1 VLGSTAVAAA
11 SAAGAVALLAKG
23 SLIGADDRWAIWAV
37 IAATA
42 AVGIRLERTQIGR
55 ALSGA
60 VCAMLTTSV
69 LALAGVLPAAPSP
82 HVASLQALVV
92 ALATPLLLLGA
103 DLRVIFDKAR
113 GMLPAFA
120 LGATG
125 TCLGATLA
133 FVLLGPTLAAPG
145 CLGAD
150 GWRVGAALTAK
161 NIGGGLNFVGAAQ
174 ALGVSGG
181 AVTAALT
188 VDNVLGLVY
197 FPLVNFLGRA
207 EPAESAADP
216 PPAAAAIADAGAA
229 EVGGASAAAAAE
241 SLSAAVAVAVVLAAA
256 AEWAGAASGA
266 PPTILSAAMAVGLS
280 TAAPA
285 AIAPLAPWG
294 ALLGKQLLFLFFAS
308 VGVAAGAAA
317 TSLAPA
323 AAVPLGAPPPRHAR
337 SPTCSLPA

>member
-216 PPAAAAIADAGAA
+216 SPAAAGIADAGVA
-229 EVGGASAAAAAE
+229 EVGGAAAAAE
-241 SLSAAVAVAVVLAAA
+241 RLSAAVAVAVVLAAA

-266 PPTILSAAMAVGLS
+266 PPTTLSAAMAVGLS